1 MAVSNHHRV
10 AATLRE
16 YLMVEYQAKKCKAN
30 ANSHLDDNTLKLF
43 SKETMVSACLD
54 VPQQNNSYDCG
65 VYVLQ
70 YAESFM
76 KVSQMNLTS
85 SHH

>member
-1 MAVSNHHRV
+1 
-10 AATLRE
+10 
-16 YLMVEYQAKKCKAN
+16 MVEYQAK
-30 ANSHLDDNTLKLF
+30 NSKEDAVTSKLVVHDNTITLF

-76 KVSQMNLTS
+76 KVSRKVP
-85 SHH
+85 SHICSI